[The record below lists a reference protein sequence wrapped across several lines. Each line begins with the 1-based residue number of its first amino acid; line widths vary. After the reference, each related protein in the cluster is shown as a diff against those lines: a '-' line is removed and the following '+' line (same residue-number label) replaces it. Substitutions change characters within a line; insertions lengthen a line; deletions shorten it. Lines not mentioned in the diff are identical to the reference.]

1 MIAIWMMSAQLD
13 TLGRL
18 KIKVFQNK
26 GHDVTTFVHNVMNEI
41 LSSDSN
47 YVADVVM
54 WPKFDNFGISITSI
68 L

>member
-1 MIAIWMMSAQLD
+1 MIAIWVMSAQLD

-54 WPKFDNFGISITSI
+54 
-68 L
+68 